1 MITSLYV
8 LISFQ
13 IKTQG
18 MAKINVI
25 FISKDTMI
33 KKAMILENLNKKFLS
48 ATDRRTESI
57 YKHDARQV
65 GKL

>member
-1 MITSLYV
+1 
-8 LISFQ
+8 
-13 IKTQG
+13 